1 MKLAQ
6 VVVDKASPAYDKPY
20 DYLLPDSI
28 PARAGCRVLVPFGA
42 GSRSRIAMVLEI
54 REGEAPARAKA
65 VAALLDPEPLLSEEG
80 LWLLRLLHDTTFCG
94 WFDAV
99 RALVVPGAG
108 MKIELGLTPVRGLAP
123 EALALLSSD
132 ARRLYEILCAR
143 RGAVL
148 EQRAIAAAGLSSD
161 APALAELLE
170 RGLAKREQLVRK
182 RIVDERAVMVRLLEG
197 YGEHPH
203 TEKQQKI
210 VELLEQVGCASVR
223 ELCYFTGVTRAV
235 VDRMRKSGM
244 VELYEEL
251 TPRRASSRTAGPTD
265 TEPIR
270 LSPSQ
275 QAAFDLLLE
284 VGRSPKAEVSLL
296 HGVTGSGKTQVFLRL
311 IEETLSRGR
320 TALVLIPEISLT
332 PQTVSK
338 FSARFGSLVAVLHS
352 SLSMTERFD
361 EWQRIRSGAAR
372 IVVGTRS
379 AVMAPL
385 ENIGLIV
392 IDEEQEHTYH
402 SESAPRYH
410 ARDIAKHRAV
420 RHRAH
425 LLLCSATPSIESY
438 YYALSGKYHLA
449 CLPERYSGNLLPEV
463 LTVDMKTAPLAA
475 GSQTLSEE
483 LCEQLRE
490 TFERREQ
497 AILLLNRRGYHTLVK
512 CSSCGEVY
520 RCPNCSI
527 PLTYHAANRRM
538 ICHYCGHSVP
548 ADAPCPSCKSAMLR
562 QTGVG
567 TQRVEE
573 ELHALFPDARILRMD
588 MDTTMSRF
596 AHERGFGAFSRGE
609 YDLMIGTQMV
619 AKGLDFPNVTL
630 VGVLAADQ
638 SLYAEDFRGYE
649 RTFSLITQV
658 VGRCGRGDK
667 PGRAVIQTF
676 DPENRVLTLAAAQ
689 DYPAFYQE
697 EIGYRRVGLYP
708 PFCDIACAVF
718 SSAEEAEAVRAARD
732 YASRFA
738 ELAREQYSGLPLR
751 LLGPAECSPYRVA
764 GRYRC
769 RLLVKCR
776 SDRSTRS
783 LFASL
788 FEWYYAQRFAAVLT
802 LDFYYDSNV

>member
-1 MKLAQ
+1 
-6 VVVDKASPAYDKPY
+6 
-20 DYLLPDSI
+20 
-28 PARAGCRVLVPFGA
+28 
-42 GSRSRIAMVLEI
+42 
-54 REGEAPARAKA
+54 
-65 VAALLDPEPLLSEEG
+65 
-80 LWLLRLLHDTTFCG
+80 
-94 WFDAV
+94 
-99 RALVVPGAG
+99 
-108 MKIELGLTPVRGLAP
+108 
-123 EALALLSSD
+123 
-132 ARRLYEILCAR
+132 
-143 RGAVL
+143 
-148 EQRAIAAAGLSSD
+148 
-161 APALAELLE
+161 
-170 RGLAKREQLVRK
+170 
-182 RIVDERAVMVRLLEG
+182 MVRLLEG

-497 AILLLNRRGYHTLVK
+497 AILLLNRARLPHPCQMLLLRGGLPLPQLLDSADLPRRQPADDLPLLRTFG
-512 CSSCGEVY
+512 SG
-520 RCPNCSI
+520 RCPLSLLQKRN
-527 PLTYHAANRRM
+527 AA
-538 ICHYCGHSVP
+538 
-548 ADAPCPSCKSAMLR
+548 
-562 QTGVG
+562 
-567 TQRVEE
+567 
-573 ELHALFPDARILRMD
+573 PD
-588 MDTTMSRF
+588 
-596 AHERGFGAFSRGE
+596 
-609 YDLMIGTQMV
+609 
-619 AKGLDFPNVTL
+619 
-630 VGVLAADQ
+630 
-638 SLYAEDFRGYE
+638 
-649 RTFSLITQV
+649 
-658 VGRCGRGDK
+658 RCG
-667 PGRAVIQTF
+667 
-676 DPENRVLTLAAAQ
+676 N
-689 DYPAFYQE
+689 PA
-697 EIGYRRVGLYP
+697 GGG
-708 PFCDIACAVF
+708 
-718 SSAEEAEAVRAARD
+718 RAARPFPGCED
-732 YASRFA
+732 SADGY
-738 ELAREQYSGLPLR
+738 GHHHVPLC
-751 LLGPAECSPYRVA
+751 P
-764 GRYRC
+764 
-769 RLLVKCR
+769 
-776 SDRSTRS
+776 
-783 LFASL
+783 
-788 FEWYYAQRFAAVLT
+788 
-802 LDFYYDSNV
+802 